1 MRRVLPTDRLIPC
14 FSAAERRGVPAHGL
28 VVPTRGWLALLLL
41 VIASG
46 CDSAGPVLF
55 GPVTR
60 GSGNIISQAREVE
73 PFQEVQVV
81 GAANVIHVTAIDAGC
96 EIEADDN
103 LLPIITT
110 TVENGVLK
118 IEFKG
123 SVQPTQ
129 GVKIR
134 LAGTPLRRFSLAGS
148 GNFTTKQVDAEQ
160 FEFSV
165 AGAGS
170 GKLSGQTKQL
180 SIQVSGAGKVVAP
193 ALVADAATIEI
204 SGAGSADVHA
214 ATTLKVS
221 VSGAGTV
228 TYSGNPQISKMI
240 SGAGDV
246 RPVQRENPFAEKQE
260 GQPNGQLD

>member
-1 MRRVLPTDRLIPC
+1 M
-14 FSAAERRGVPAHGL
+14 
-28 VVPTRGWLALLLL
+28 
-41 VIASG
+41 
-46 CDSAGPVLF
+46 
-55 GPVTR
+55 
-60 GSGNIISQAREVE
+60 
-73 PFQEVQVV
+73 
-81 GAANVIHVTAIDAGC
+81 
-96 EIEADDN
+96 
-103 LLPIITT
+103 
-110 TVENGVLK
+110 LK

-148 GNFTTKQVDAEQ
+148 GSFTTKQVDAEQ

-214 ATTLKVS
+214 VTTLKVS

-246 RPVQRENPFAEKQE
+246 RPVQRENPLAEKQE